1 LIADTRKGKGV
12 RGLLDYCLAGGRG
25 KIVAGVLA
33 GRTPRELAAE
43 FGAWRC
49 LNPKLKK
56 AVVHISLSP
65 APGDPVFDASQWQ
78 AVATQLMADLLY
90 ADAPWCAVV
99 HDDCD
104 GRPPHLHI
112 IACRIDLSGKT
123 ISDANDFLRIERSVR
138 GIESTFGL
146 RAVGGSR
153 SGSPKPKPKSD
164 PKEKK
169 TSQPQGEPTM
179 TDTTTQP
186 SNPFDPADALG
197 QTFPQSFE
205 PGAIMA
211 EIAMVKSFGAT
222 VPGAVVGEPVSAI
235 QRKHNRRVVLDRS
248 YDDQLRSM
256 LGSELT
262 KIWKSPEGPV
272 LHFRDGGQILDQGDT
287 LLALGGMQDELAA
300 RRIVRLGA
308 RWDSITFTG
317 SDRFVE
323 FAMREAMAIRLPIH
337 TIGPA
342 QAAILAK
349 LIAER
354 QGGMVAVAG
363 PVYGTTI
370 TVDPV
375 LAPLAE
381 LDNIQT
387 QTLPARTAPQT
398 APVVSPPAPE
408 SAPSQPAK
416 APVVGVL
423 PGFLNLRERIKERR
437 DQRTPAKT
445 TQPERTEPIRPA
457 RPGL

>member
-1 LIADTRKGKGV
+1 MIADTSKGKGV

-33 GRTPRELAAE
+33 GSTPRELAAE

-78 AVATQLMADLLY
+78 AVATRLMADLLY

-123 ISDANDFLRIERSVR
+123 ISDANDFLRTERSVR
-138 GIESTFGL
+138 GIESSFGL
-146 RAVGGSR
+146 RAVGSSR
-153 SGSPKPKPKSD
+153 SGSPKPKLD
-164 PKEKK
+164 PLKKK
-169 TSQPQGEPTM
+169 TTKTQGDPAM

-186 SNPFDPADALG
+186 TTPFDPANALG
-197 QTFPQSFE
+197 QTSAQPFK

-211 EIAMVKSFGAT
+211 EIAMVKSFGADS
-222 VPGAVVGEPVSAI
+222 PGAVVGEPVSAI
-235 QRKHNRRVVLDRS
+235 QRKHIRRVVLDRS
-248 YDDQLRSM
+248 YDHRLRSL

-272 LHFRDGGQILDQGDT
+272 LHFRDGGQILDEGDT
-287 LLALGGMQDELAA
+287 LRSLGGMQDEFAA
-300 RRIVRLGA
+300 QRIVKLGA
-308 RWDSITFTG
+308 RWDSISFTG

-323 FAMREAMAIRLPIH
+323 LAMREAMAIRLPIH
-337 TIGPA
+337 TIGPV
-342 QAAILAK
+342 QAAIFAK

-354 QGGMVAVAG
+354 QGGMSAVAG
-363 PVYGTTI
+363 PVLGPVI

-408 SAPSQPAK
+408 PAPPQPDK

-423 PGFLNLRERIKERR
+423 PGFLNLRERIRERR
-437 DQRTPAKT
+437 DQRMPAKT
-445 TQPERTEPIRPA
+445 TQPEPTEPRTGPA